1 MEKFMPQYFLH
12 IRDHEGLILDPDGSC
27 LDNLNAARA
36 EAIESARELMAESIS
51 SNGRIGLN
59 RSFEISDAAG
69 ATLLMC
75 PSGRPSSA
83 GKVPATTPYHS
94 RPEPAAP
101 SLTAA
106 TGWPLQMHRV
116 RQLVAVSYRLVSSF
130 WITAGIQLYVIEAL
144 NRAVDGLSAERDRVG
159 VLFRELQHRVANNM
173 SFVASMLRLQRRQVE
188 TRPESAL
195 AVFDQAQ
202 TRLETMARIHR
213 RLYDPQSADLP
224 LTAYFEGLVKDILEA
239 AGAKHI
245 VCVVEVTPA
254 KFDLARLVTLSLLI
268 NELVTNAIKHGLA
281 GRDSGTVSVR
291 LDREADDYVLAIADN
306 GKGMAN
312 PAASGA
318 SLGLTIIRSLAAQL
332 GGDVS
337 WSAAGGTTARVTFP
351 A

>member
-1 MEKFMPQYFLH
+1 MSALPYRIAERLRPLRSHPWLGYVAGLAVFAVGFLVRFVAGEALDAVAFITLFPAILVAALIGGVRVGLVVAVLCFLGGWYFFLKPTH
-12 IRDHEGLILDPDGSC
+12 TFAIRDGDTVAALI
-27 LDNLNAARA
+27 
-36 EAIESARELMAESIS
+36 
-51 SNGRIGLN
+51 
-59 RSFEISDAAG
+59 F
-69 ATLLMC
+69 
-75 PSGRPSSA
+75 
-83 GKVPATTPYHS
+83 
-94 RPEPAAP
+94 
-101 SLTAA
+101 
-106 TGWPLQMHRV
+106 
-116 RQLVAVSYRLVSSF
+116 F

-173 SFVASMLRLQRRQVE
+173 SFVASLLRLQRRQVE

-239 AGAKHI
+239 AGAKNI
-245 VCVVEVTPA
+245 VCVVEVAPA
-254 KFDLARLVTLSLLI
+254 KFELARLVTLSLLI

-291 LDREADDYVLAIADN
+291 LDRLAGDYVLAVADN
-306 GKGMAN
+306 GKGMSDS
-312 PAASGA
+312 AASDA

-337 WSAAGGTTARVTFP
+337 WSAAHGTTARVAFP